1 MVKFCGDTNSN
12 IITFEINRYYDNVD
26 LLTKT
31 IKVIVKNDLG
41 TFTEDTCNI
50 QYNDVNLRFS
60 WILSESVT
68 YKSGKIQA
76 AICFIGKENGKN
88 YSLKTLPF
96 SITIE
101 NSIDFSENDLPYKNW
116 YIDIENE
123 FFELKDIILNSNNP
137 DTTFHIHE
145 NRDILDKLGLSDD
158 GNLLYDGK
166 EIVNSKQPL
175 SAYDI
180 AVKNGFDGT
189 EAEWLD
195 SLKGQQG
202 DKGIDGKDGVS
213 PDVEDIT
220 AQLKSDAEFVNSLKG
235 DKGDPGENINLEIL
249 DSIESIM
256 GNTVSGRLVDSLVI
270 KEVFQSVS
278 DGKALLASAIT
289 DKGVATDAGDTFSI
303 MAVNIGKIEVG
314 GGAGQD
320 GKLKV
325 QTVSFN
331 NSSKGSTINIDIK
344 QYSDNYQNLKYGEN
358 LFFQTTGI
366 YFPSQT
372 NISAGWKFYPDYIN
386 GNYSYIPS
394 TGIFTIKTANM
405 HGIRGTLY
413 IVEIE

>member
-1 MVKFCGDTNSN
+1 MDNTSFIDLEDHIIKSSMIDEHQLVKISEKNPEIKNIGKIVCGDTNSN

-202 DKGIDGKDGVS
+202 DNGIDGKDGVS

-235 DKGDPGENINLEIL
+235 DKGDPGENAENVTL
-249 DSIESIM
+249 ESI
-256 GNTVSGRLVDSLVI
+256 GAASSAHLHGYLKQIVI
-270 KEVFQSVS
+270 TSKEP
-278 DGKALLASAIT
+278 
-289 DKGVATDAGDTFSI
+289 
-303 MAVNIGKIEVG
+303 E
-314 GGAGQD
+314 
-320 GKLKV
+320 
-325 QTVSFN
+325 
-331 NSSKGSTINIDIK
+331 
-344 QYSDNYQNLKYGEN
+344 
-358 LFFQTTGI
+358 
-366 YFPSQT
+366 
-372 NISAGWKFYPDYIN
+372 
-386 GNYSYIPS
+386 
-394 TGIFTIKTANM
+394 
-405 HGIRGTLY
+405 
-413 IVEIE
+413 IVEDGVVVMVYRE